1 MFVAWLR
8 RIACLA
14 SLAVVTSVATI
25 PIAVA
30 QGLPVDLELIL
41 AVDVSGS
48 VDEIEAQLQRE
59 GYIAAL
65 TSRQVLNAI
74 RSGENRR
81 IGIAYVEWAGAQY
94 QRTIVDWTVIE
105 DEASAKAVVAKIAAS
120 PYVAI
125 RWTSISAAID
135 YSMAV
140 FQTSPFEGKR
150 RVIDISGDGKN
161 NNGGDVVSA
170 RDRAVAAGVT
180 INGIPILNDRQGG
193 RGYGGRGFP
202 SDPDLD
208 VYYQTYV
215 IGGPGAFMVPAES
228 FDTFAKAIQSKLIR
242 EIANLDHTPSD
253 SQFAAVPSDPHAA
266 EGDESDYSTKPS
278 SSSTGSP

>member
-1 MFVAWLR
+1 MGAALFR
-8 RIACLA
+8 RHFLIWTLLFAGAILLGGRA
-14 SLAVVTSVATI
+14 
-25 PIAVA
+25 PRA

-41 AVDVSGS
+41 AIDCSGS
-48 VDEIEAQLQRE
+48 VDEVEAQLQRQ

-65 TSRQVLNAI
+65 TSDRVINAI

-81 IGIAYVEWAGAQY
+81 IAVTYFEWAGETY
-94 QRTIVDWTVIE
+94 QRTIVDWTIIE
-105 DEASAKAVVAKIAAS
+105 DAASAKAVTDRIAAS

-135 YSMAV
+135 YAMGL
-140 FQTSPFEGKR
+140 FGRSPFEGKR

-161 NNGGDVVSA
+161 NNGGNVVTA

-180 INGIPILNDRQGG
+180 INGLPILNSRSGG
-193 RGYGGRGFP
+193 FGGGYTGRGFP

-208 VYYQTYV
+208 SYYQNFV

-228 FDTFAKAIQSKLIR
+228 FDTFATAIQSKLIR
-242 EIANLDHTPSD
+242 EIAGLDHTPGD
-253 SQFAAVPSDPHAA
+253 SQFAAAPTAP
-266 EGDESDYSTKPS
+266 
-278 SSSTGSP
+278 

>member
-1 MFVAWLR
+1 MPVALLR
-8 RIACLA
+8 R
-14 SLAVVTSVATI
+14 SLAVFILAAAALVLRA
-25 PIAVA
+25 PADAQA

-48 VDEIEAQLQRE
+48 VDEVEAQLQRE

-65 TSRQVLNAI
+65 TSERVLDAI

-81 IGIAYVEWAGAQY
+81 IGVAYVEWAGAQY
-94 QRTIVDWTVIE
+94 QRTIVDWTIIE
-105 DEASAKAVVAKIAAS
+105 DAASARAVADRIAAS

-140 FQTSPFEGKR
+140 FQTSPFESTR

-180 INGIPILNDRQGG
+180 INGLPILNDRAGG
-193 RGYGGRGFP
+193 WSGGGRGFP

-208 VYYQTYV
+208 VYYQNFV

-228 FDTFAKAIQSKLIR
+228 FDTFANAIQSKLIR
-242 EIANLDHTPSD
+242 EIAGLDHTPGD
-253 SQFAAVPSDPHAA
+253 SQFAELPA
-266 EGDESDYSTKPS
+266 GR
-278 SSSTGSP
+278 

>member
-1 MFVAWLR
+1 MCAAFLR
-8 RIACLA
+8 RLLVVGVWALA
-14 SLAVVTSVATI
+14 AAVLPGVQI
-25 PIAVA
+25 LHA

-41 AVDVSGS
+41 AVDCSGS
-48 VDEIEAQLQRE
+48 VDEVEAQLQRE

-65 TSRQVLNAI
+65 TSDRVLNAI

-81 IGIAYVEWAGAQY
+81 IAIAYIEWAGETY
-94 QRTIVDWTVIE
+94 QRTIVDWTIIE
-105 DEASAKAVVAKIAAS
+105 DAASAQAVTSKIAAS

-135 YSMAV
+135 YSMAL
-140 FQTSPFEGKR
+140 FQRSPFEGKR

-161 NNGGDVVSA
+161 NNGGNVVTA

-180 INGIPILNDRQGG
+180 INGLPILNSRAGG
-193 RGYGGRGFP
+193 FGYEGGYSGRGFP

-208 VYYQTYV
+208 AYYQNFV

-228 FDTFAKAIQSKLIR
+228 FDTFATAIQSKLIR
-242 EIANLDHTPSD
+242 EIAGLDHTPGD
-253 SQFAAVPSDPHAA
+253 SQFAEAPI
-266 EGDESDYSTKPS
+266 
-278 SSSTGSP
+278 SP

>member
-1 MFVAWLR
+1 MPV
-8 RIACLA
+8 A
-14 SLAVVTSVATI
+14 SLPRVLAFVILTA
-25 PIAVA
+25 IALALPAHAPARA
-30 QGLPVDLELIL
+30 QIPVDLELIL

-48 VDEIEAQLQRE
+48 VDEVEAQLQRN
-59 GYIAAL
+59 GYIQAL
-65 TSRQVLNAI
+65 TSDRVLNAI

-81 IGIAYVEWAGAQY
+81 IGVAYVEWAGAQY

-105 DEASAKAVVAKIAAS
+105 DEASAKAVTDKIAAS

-135 YSMAV
+135 YSMTV
-140 FQTSPFEGKR
+140 FQKSPFESQR
-150 RVIDISGDGKN
+150 RVVDISGDGKN

-180 INGIPILNDRQGG
+180 INGLPILNSRQGA
-193 RGYGGRGFP
+193 YGSVRGFP

-208 VYYQTYV
+208 SYYQNYV

-228 FDTFAKAIQSKLIR
+228 FDTFANAIQSKLIR

-253 SQFAAVPSDPHAA
+253 SQVAGLPGH
-266 EGDESDYSTKPS
+266 
-278 SSSTGSP
+278 

>member
-1 MFVAWLR
+1 MCAAFLR
-8 RIACLA
+8 RFLVVCVLA
-14 SLAVVTSVATI
+14 STAAILANLSS
-25 PIAVA
+25 PRA

-41 AVDVSGS
+41 AVDCSGS

-65 TSRQVLNAI
+65 TSERVLNAI

-81 IGIAYVEWAGAQY
+81 IAVAYIEWAGETY
-94 QRTIVDWTVIE
+94 QRTIVDWTIIE
-105 DEASAKAVVAKIAAS
+105 DAASAKAVTDKVAAS
-120 PYVAI
+120 PYMAI

-135 YSMAV
+135 YSMAL
-140 FQTSPFEGKR
+140 FSRSPFEGKR

-161 NNGGDVVSA
+161 NNGGNVVTA

-180 INGIPILNDRQGG
+180 INGLPILNDRAGG
-193 RGYGGRGFP
+193 RGFGGGYSGRGFP

-208 VYYQTYV
+208 AYYQNFV

-228 FDTFAKAIQSKLIR
+228 FDTFATAIQSKLIR
-242 EIANLDHTPSD
+242 EIAGLDHTPSG
-253 SQFAAVPSDPHAA
+253 SQFAATPAGP
-266 EGDESDYSTKPS
+266 
-278 SSSTGSP
+278 